1 MPWILAIKKL
11 NQELGN
17 FFCDDTLF
25 AHCIFCTMT
34 FSMLIMNDFQTIH
47 GLINNV
53 PIKTVQTDIS
63 LHDMNTLIY
72 KIKEQE
78 MRMTAAYIFFI
89 DMIEWHVYNDI
100 AQNVI

>member
-1 MPWILAIKKL
+1 
-11 NQELGN
+11 
-17 FFCDDTLF
+17 
-25 AHCIFCTMT
+25 
-34 FSMLIMNDFQTIH
+34 MLIMNEFQTIP

-78 MRMTAAYIFFI
+78 MRMTAANIFFI
-89 DMIEWHVYNDI
+89 DMIEWPVYNDI
-100 AQNVI
+100 AQKFM